1 MPASAGIRETGT
13 QVLPD
18 NHPLTRMV
26 HVLARQLQLPE
37 MPLVGIYP
45 DQDMN
50 AFAAG
55 TGPKEAVVSFSQGL
69 VDGCTNRE
77 LMAIAAYE
85 VAHIAK
91 NDMRRMQ

>member
-1 MPASAGIRETGT
+1 MK
-13 QVLPD
+13 
-18 NHPLTRMV
+18 
-26 HVLARQLQLPE
+26 
-37 MPLVGIYP
+37 
-45 DQDMN
+45 

-55 TGPKEAVVSFSQGL
+55 TGLKEAVVSFSQGL
-69 VDGCTNRE
+69 VDGCSNRE